1 MMRSLLLIGFGVVL
15 GSTASLYWTGSLA
28 RDGGVD
34 ATDSL
39 GALRNCQSKVAE
51 QERVVL
57 SLTQSV
63 AQSTTE
69 CAVPTAII
77 ESAHERD
84 NINDQETSSNDQAI
98 TWRVSAVEK
107 FIPLSEEQKDRL
119 KEKYRED
126 QEAKNEGRESEAESL
141 SDIVGEE
148 NASLYRQQVQDAFQ
162 RVQNEELEKE
172 IVWASRKLNLSE
184 VQEQSMQSA
193 FFAIE
198 RALRAEF
205 APMMNSVSD
214 PAQRVMVMIQENK
227 KRRDLRA
234 ESAKAILTPD
244 QLKDF
249 LALEAQSSSADMEVF
264 HDPGDHG

>member
-1 MMRSLLLIGFGVVL
+1 MMRSLLLISVGVVV
-15 GSTASLYWTGSLA
+15 GGTASLYWMGSLGEVSSP
-28 RDGGVD
+28 DPK
-34 ATDSL
+34 DSVV
-39 GALRNCQSKVAE
+39 ALQSCQNKVAE
-51 QERVVL
+51 QERLLV

-63 AQSTTE
+63 AESTTE
-69 CAVPTAII
+69 CAIPTPIVEQVLNRNASSK
-77 ESAHERD
+77 EEVSA
-84 NINDQETSSNDQAI
+84 NDQAI

-107 FIPLSEEQKDRL
+107 FIPLSQEQRERL
-119 KEKYRED
+119 EEKYRED
-126 QEAKNEGRESEAESL
+126 HQAKNEGRESEAESL
-141 SDIVGEE
+141 TDIVGEE
-148 NASLYRQQVQDAFQ
+148 NAALYRQQVQDAFQ

-193 FFAIE
+193 FLDIE
-198 RALRAEF
+198 TALRAEF
-205 APMMNSVSD
+205 APMMNSLSD

-227 KRRDLRA
+227 KRRELRA

-244 QLKDF
+244 QLTGF